1 MTKQY
6 LTVQQI
12 AADVTERLKVWP
24 GTQAEFAKS
33 VGVAPSYISMLLN
46 GRHTIGPQILE
57 GLGYDPTPR
66 YARVTLPPSHS
77 ETP

>member
-1 MTKQY
+1 MTQY

-12 AADVTERLKVWP
+12 AADVAERLNAWH

-33 VGVAPSYISMLLN
+33 IGVAPSYVSMLLN

-57 GLGYDPTPR
+57 GLGYDSTPH
-66 YARVTLPPSHS
+66 YARRQP
-77 ETP
+77 